1 MSSTFTSRL
10 AFAAVL
16 VLVLSGSS
24 LALAGGTNTVVI
36 DSEIVMRK
44 TFPAF
49 HGKVKSSNAA
59 CVQPRL
65 VKLFKKKRTGGRKL
79 LGTDHTDANGHW
91 EVIVDPLKS
100 GLYRSVVKQRE
111 EGTAGT
117 IFVCARDKSRQVF
130 VD

>member
-1 MSSTFTSRL
+1 MSTTVKSRL
-10 AFAAVL
+10 ALGTVL

-49 HGKVKSSNAA
+49 HGKVKSSNSA
-59 CVQPRL
+59 CLAPRL
-65 VKLFKKKRTGGRKL
+65 VKLFKKKRAGGRKL
-79 LGTDHTDANGHW
+79 LGTDHTDSAGRW
-91 EVIVDPLKS
+91 EIIVDPLKS

-117 IFVCARDKSRQVF
+117 IFVCARDKSRRIF